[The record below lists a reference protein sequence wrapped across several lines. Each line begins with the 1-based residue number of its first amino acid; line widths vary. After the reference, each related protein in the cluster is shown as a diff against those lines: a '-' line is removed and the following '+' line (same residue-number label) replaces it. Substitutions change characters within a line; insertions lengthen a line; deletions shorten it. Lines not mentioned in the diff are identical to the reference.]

1 MAMFNRTKYYRVH
14 LWDDF
19 GDGESGPMPDDWW
32 QTVKAES
39 VGDAWLMF
47 AGSVCVI
54 GKDEDGCWIP
64 DIRPATEREKQAY
77 IRYEEEA
84 REYRK
89 KYGGEVPFDPEDIL
103 EAYF

>member
-1 MAMFNRTKYYRVH
+1 MAMFNRTKYYAVH

-19 GDGESGPMPDDWW
+19 GDGESGPMPKDWW

-64 DIRPATEREKQAY
+64 DIRPATERETQAY

-84 REYRK
+84 REYLKR
-89 KYGGEVPFDPEDIL
+89 YGKVPFDPEDIL